1 MSIPH
6 ASVRVQ
12 AGRMPSDGSGAAYQ
26 PFSCPVQSPL
36 TFSSTAAWGSG
47 PLPGVL
53 SPTANLAPSLP
64 GWDPFRASAVQV
76 AGIWLFPETVEALR
90 RASWPSSPVERAR
103 AAASRGFTAL
113 QSGSSQPLF
122 TEHAF
127 LFAWAEFAY
136 EIGLVQKLAQVP
148 MPEKSVVHTPQAKAL
163 AFLLGILIG
172 ITHLRDLNERHHP
185 LAHDIP
191 VLQAWGLASLAHYTG
206 ISRTAASLDDATIA
220 AITDVLND
228 VSQPFIDQ
236 EVQALLKEHLPLI
249 LDFDLAP
256 RRVSNTSTTY
266 PGAQYS
272 WQDDRVGLGYDA
284 ALVSLASQR
293 YGRLFLTGFHYPRNP
308 IALPRLQQMV
318 LTTEARL
325 CRRPRRRPELIKKRL
340 KPAREKLE
348 QRQRWLQDQLDRKKA
363 LLDQLD
369 TLPVE
374 IGQLEEDVAALEASY
389 QAEGREIKPYSR
401 LSQAQRRL
409 ASARKRWA
417 RLPER
422 LRQAEQVVATHR
434 ERLDELQAE
443 YKALKAHQAK
453 LEEENEANPDPVKM
467 VARLDAGFG
476 TDPNVTWLIEMGYI
490 VYTKAY
496 SAQVAAKL
504 KAKVKPDTNWARVGK
519 NAEMV
524 GFGEG
529 TMGEC
534 PYLLTMALERFHT
547 PQGLKHSTLIA
558 YRDDGAELT
567 LPAWFDFYN
576 ARQIIEAGI
585 KEGNVVFK
593 MHPLKM
599 RSRGGI
605 ALQEQFSLFAAN
617 FVRWAA
623 VWLQERVVHSTSA
636 FDDAL
641 TRVKTMVRVAANTSA
656 WLVEQEGDLLL
667 KFDGSGAYP
676 GVELRLSG
684 AWRTRPLLLPEKKV
698 QKFDFRDAFAS
709 GCT

>member
-1 MSIPH
+1 MSIPQT
-6 ASVRVQ
+6 SIRVQ
-12 AGRMPSDGSGAAYQ
+12 AGSAFPSMPGTAFQTFPY
-26 PFSCPVQSPL
+26 PVPSPL
-36 TFSSTAAWGSG
+36 TVSSTTAWGSG
-47 PLPGVL
+47 PLPGGL
-53 SPTANLAPSLP
+53 NPAADLAPSLP
-64 GWDPFRASAVQV
+64 GWDPFRASTVQV
-76 AGIWLFPETVEALR
+76 AGVWLFRETVEALQ
-90 RASWPSSPVERAR
+90 RASRHPSPVERAR
-103 AAASRGFTAL
+103 AVASQGSTAF
-113 QSGSSQPLF
+113 QIDPSQPLF

-127 LFAWAEFAY
+127 LFAWAEFAH
-136 EIGLVQKLAQVP
+136 EIGLIQKLAQVP

-163 AFLLGILIG
+163 AFLLGILTG
-172 ITHLRDLNERHHP
+172 ITHLRDLNEGHHP
-185 LAHDIP
+185 LAHDAP
-191 VLQAWGLASLAHYTG
+191 VLRAWGLASLAHYTG

-284 ALVSLASQR
+284 ALVSLTSRR
-293 YGRLFLTGFHYPRNP
+293 YNRLFLAGFHYPRNP

-318 LTTEARL
+318 LAAEARL
-325 CRRPRRRPELIKKRL
+325 GRRPWRRPELIKKRL
-340 KPAREKLE
+340 KPAREKIE
-348 QRQRWLQDQLDRKKA
+348 QRQRWLQDQLDRKRG

-374 IGQLEEDVAALEASY
+374 IGQLEEEVAALEASY
-389 QAEGREIKPYSR
+389 QADGREIKPYSR
-401 LSQAQRRL
+401 LAQAQRRL
-409 ASARKRWA
+409 ASARKKLA

-434 ERLDELQAE
+434 ERLDGLQAE
-443 YKALKAHQAK
+443 YNALKTHQAQ
-453 LEEENEANPDPVKM
+453 LEADNAANPAPVKV

-504 KAKVKPDTNWARVGK
+504 KAEVKPETHWTRVGK

-524 GFGEG
+524 GCGER

-534 PYLLTMALERFHT
+534 PYPLTMALERFHT

-558 YRDDGAELT
+558 YRDDGEELT

-623 VWLQERVVHSTSA
+623 VWLQERVLRSTSA

-641 TRVKTMVRVAANTSA
+641 GRVKTMVRVAANTSA
-656 WLVEQEGDLLL
+656 WLVEQEGDLLV
-667 KFDGSGAYP
+667 KFDSSGAYP
-676 GVELRLSG
+676 GVELCLSG
-684 AWRTRPLLLPEKKV
+684 AWRARPLLLPEKKV

-709 GCT
+709 GYT

>member
-1 MSIPH
+1 MSIPQTNI
-6 ASVRVQ
+6 RVQ
-12 AGRMPSDGSGAAYQ
+12 AGALLPGR
-26 PFSCPVQSPL
+26 
-36 TFSSTAAWGSG
+36 SSTANQPFACPVSPPLTLASTATWGSDSSPG
-47 PLPGVL
+47 ILKPAISFPSPL
-53 SPTANLAPSLP
+53 A
-64 GWDPFRASAVQV
+64 GWDLVRAPTVQV
-76 AGIWLFPETVEALR
+76 AGIWLFKDTAEALY
-90 RASWPSSPVERAR
+90 RAHHLSSPVERAR
-103 AAASRGFTAL
+103 AAVSH
-113 QSGSSQPLF
+113 GSATTRIGQAQPLF

-127 LFAWAEFAY
+127 LFAWAEFAH
-136 EIGLVQKLAQVP
+136 EIGLIQRLRQVP
-148 MPEKSVVHTPQAKAL
+148 MPQKSIVHLPQAKTL
-163 AFLLGILIG
+163 AFLLGILAG
-172 ITHLRDLNERHHP
+172 ITHLRDLNEGPHP
-185 LAHDIP
+185 LAHDAP

-206 ISRTAASLDDATIA
+206 ISRTAASFDETTMA
-220 AITDVLND
+220 AITTALNE

-236 EVQALLKEHLPLI
+236 EVRALLESHLPLI
-249 LDFDLAP
+249 LDLDLAP

-266 PGAQYS
+266 PDAQYS

-284 ALVSLASQR
+284 ALVALTSLH
-293 YGRLFLTGFHYPRNP
+293 YGRLFLAGFHYPRNP
-308 IALPRLQQMV
+308 IALPRLQKMIFV
-318 LTTEARL
+318 AEARL
-325 CRRPRRRPELIKKRL
+325 GRRPRRRPELIKKRL
-340 KPAREKLE
+340 KPLKEKIK
-348 QRQRWLQDQLDRKKA
+348 QRQRWLQAQLDRQGA

-369 TLPVE
+369 SLPGEV
-374 IGQLEEDVAALEASY
+374 GRLEEEVAALEASY
-389 QAEGREIKPYSR
+389 QAEEREIRPYSR
-401 LSQAQRRL
+401 LAQAQRQL
-409 ASARKRWA
+409 ASARKKLD

-422 LRQAEQVVATHR
+422 LQQAEQAATTHR

-443 YKALKAHQAK
+443 YNALKMHQAQ
-453 LEEENEANPDPVKM
+453 LEADNAANPEPVNM
-467 VARLDAGFG
+467 IARLDAGFG

-504 KAKVKPDTNWARVGK
+504 KAQVNPEKQWTRVGK

-524 GFGEG
+524 AWGKG

-534 PYLLTMALERFHT
+534 PYPLTMALERFHT

-558 YRDDGAELT
+558 YRDDGLDLT
-567 LPAWFDFYN
+567 LPGWFDFYN

-623 VWLQERVVHSTSA
+623 VWLQERVVHSTSR

-656 WLVEQEGDLLL
+656 WLVEQEGDLLV
-667 KFDGSGAYP
+667 KFDDSGAYP

-684 AWRTRPLLLPEKKV
+684 AWRARPLLLPQKKV

>member
-1 MSIPH
+1 MSIPQTNIH
-6 ASVRVQ
+6 VQ
-12 AGRMPSDGSGAAYQ
+12 AGSALTDMLGTAYQ
-26 PFSCPVQSPL
+26 AFPCPVPSPFTL
-36 TFSSTAAWGSG
+36 SSTTTWGSG
-47 PLPGVL
+47 PLPGIL
-53 SPTANLAPSLP
+53 KPAANFASPLP
-64 GWDPFRASAVQV
+64 GWDPVRTPTVQV
-76 AGIWLFPETVEALR
+76 AGVWLFQETAEALQRPSR
-90 RASWPSSPVERAR
+90 RPSPVERAR
-103 AAASRGFTAL
+103 AAVSQGSTAARL
-113 QSGSSQPLF
+113 GKSQPQF

-136 EIGLVQKLAQVP
+136 EIGLIQKLAQVP

-172 ITHLRDLNERHHP
+172 ITHLRDLNEGHHP
-185 LAHDIP
+185 LAHDAP
-191 VLQAWGLASLAHYTG
+191 VLRAWGLASLAHYTG
-206 ISRTAASLDDATIA
+206 ISRTAASLDDATVA

-266 PGAQYS
+266 PDAQYS

-284 ALVSLASQR
+284 ALVSLTSPR
-293 YGRLFLTGFHYPRNP
+293 YDRLFLAGFHYPRNP

-318 LTTEARL
+318 LAAEARL
-325 CRRPRRRPELIKKRL
+325 GRRPRRRPELIKKRI
-340 KPAREKLE
+340 KPAREKIV

-363 LLDQLD
+363 FLDQLD

-374 IGQLEEDVAALEASY
+374 IRQLEEEVAALEARY
-389 QAEGREIKPYSR
+389 QAEDREIKPYSR
-401 LSQAQRRL
+401 LAQAQRRL
-409 ASARKRWA
+409 ASARKKLA
-417 RLPER
+417 RLPEC

-443 YKALKAHQAK
+443 YNALKAHQAK
-453 LEEENEANPDPVKM
+453 LEADNEANPAPVKM

-476 TDPNVTWLIEMGYI
+476 TDDNVMWLIEMGYT

-504 KAKVKPDTNWARVGK
+504 KAQVNSETHWTRVGK

-524 GFGEG
+524 GCGEC

-534 PYLLTMALERFHT
+534 PYPLTMALERFHT

-558 YRDDGAELT
+558 YRDDGADLA

-623 VWLQERVVHSTSA
+623 VWLQERVLHSTSA

-656 WLVEQEGDLLL
+656 WLVEQKGDLLV
-667 KFDGSGAYP
+667 KFDDSGAYP

-684 AWRTRPLLLPEKKV
+684 AWQARPSLLPQKKV

>member
-12 AGRMPSDGSGAAYQ
+12 AGRMPSDRSGAAYQ

-53 SPTANLAPSLP
+53 KPAANFAPSLP

-76 AGIWLFPETVEALR
+76 AGIWLFQETAEALR
-90 RASWPSSPVERAR
+90 QASRPSSPVERAR
-103 AAASRGFTAL
+103 AAASQGFTAL
-113 QSGSSQPLF
+113 QTGPSQPLF

-127 LFAWAEFAY
+127 LFAEAEFAY
-136 EIGLVQKLAQVP
+136 EIGLIQKLAQVP

-163 AFLLGILIG
+163 SFLLGILIG
-172 ITHLRDLNERHHP
+172 ITHLRDLNEGHHP
-185 LAHDIP
+185 LAHDAP

-206 ISRTAASLDDATIA
+206 ISRTAASLDDATVA
-220 AITDVLND
+220 AITNVLND

-284 ALVSLASQR
+284 ALVSLTSQR
-293 YGRLFLTGFHYPRNP
+293 YGRLFLAGFHYPRNP

-318 LTTEARL
+318 LTAEARL
-325 CRRPRRRPELIKKRL
+325 GRRPRRRPELIKKRL
-340 KPAREKLE
+340 KPAREKVE

-374 IGQLEEDVAALEASY
+374 IGQLEEEVAALEASY

-409 ASARKRWA
+409 ASARKKLA
-417 RLPER
+417 RLPGR
-422 LRQAEQVVATHR
+422 LRQAEQAVATHR

-443 YKALKAHQAK
+443 YNALKAHQAK
-453 LEEENEANPDPVKM
+453 LEADNEANPDPVKM

-490 VYTKAY
+490 VYTKAF

-504 KAKVKPDTNWARVGK
+504 KAQVNPERQWTRVGK

-524 GFGEG
+524 GYGEG

-534 PYLLTMALERFHT
+534 PYPLTMALERFHT

-558 YRDDGAELT
+558 YRDDGEELT

-623 VWLQERVVHSTSA
+623 VWLQERVVLSTSA

-656 WLVEQEGDLLL
+656 WLVEQEGDLLV
-667 KFDGSGAYP
+667 KFDSSGAYP

>member
-12 AGRMPSDGSGAAYQ
+12 AGRTPSDRAAAACL
-26 PFSCPVQSPL
+26 PFSCPVQLPL
-36 TFSSTAAWGSG
+36 AVSSLSSWGSD

-53 SPTANLAPSLP
+53 NPATNLAPSLP

-76 AGIWLFPETVEALR
+76 AGIWLFPETAEALR
-90 RASWPSSPVERAR
+90 QASRPSSSVERAC
-103 AAASRGFTAL
+103 AVASQGATAL
-113 QSGSSQPLF
+113 QTGPAQPLF

-127 LFAWAEFAY
+127 LFAEAEFAY
-136 EIGLVQKLAQVP
+136 EIGLIQKLAQVP
-148 MPEKSVVHTPQAKAL
+148 MPEKSVVHTPQAKVL
-163 AFLLGILIG
+163 AFLLGILTG
-172 ITHLRDLNERHHP
+172 ITHLRDLNEGHHP
-185 LAHDIP
+185 LAHDAP
-191 VLQAWGLASLAHYTG
+191 VLRAWGLASLAHYTG
-206 ISRTAASLDDATIA
+206 ISRTAASLDEATIA
-220 AITDVLND
+220 AITAMLND

-236 EVQALLKEHLPLI
+236 DVQALLQEHLPLI

-284 ALVSLASQR
+284 ALVSLTSQR
-293 YGRLFLTGFHYPRNP
+293 YGRLFLAGFHYPRNP
-308 IALPRLQQMV
+308 IALPRLQLMV
-318 LTTEARL
+318 LTAEARL
-325 CRRPRRRPELIKKRL
+325 GRRPRRRAELIKKRL
-340 KPAREKLE
+340 KLTRDKIE

-369 TLPVE
+369 TLPAE
-374 IGQLEEDVAALEASY
+374 IGPLEEEVAALEASY
-389 QAEGREIKPYSR
+389 QAEGREIKPCSR
-401 LSQAQRRL
+401 LAQAQRRL
-409 ASARKRWA
+409 ASARKKLV

-422 LRQAEQVVATHR
+422 LQQTEQVVATHR
-434 ERLDELQAE
+434 KQLDEFQVE
-443 YKALKAHQAK
+443 YNAMKAHQAK
-453 LEEENEANPDPVKM
+453 LEADNEANPDPVKV

-490 VYTKAY
+490 VYTKAF
-496 SAQVAAKL
+496 SAQVAVKL
-504 KAKVKPDTNWARVGK
+504 KAQVQPETDWTRVGK
-519 NAEMV
+519 NAEMI
-524 GFGEG
+524 GCAQG

-534 PYLLTMALERFHT
+534 PYPLTMALERFHT

-599 RSRGGI
+599 RSHGGI

-623 VWLQERVVHSTSA
+623 VWLQERVLRSTSA

-656 WLVEQEGDLLL
+656 WLVEQEDDLLV
-667 KFDGSGAYP
+667 KFDSSGAYP

>member
-12 AGRMPSDGSGAAYQ
+12 AGRMPSDRSGAAYQ

-53 SPTANLAPSLP
+53 NPAANCAPSLP
-64 GWDPFRASAVQV
+64 GWTPFRASAVQV

-103 AAASRGFTAL
+103 AAASQGFTVL
-113 QSGSSQPLF
+113 QIGSSQPLF

-172 ITHLRDLNERHHP
+172 ITHLRDLNEGHHP

-206 ISRTAASLDDATIA
+206 ISRTAASLDEATIA

-284 ALVSLASQR
+284 ALVSLTSPR
-293 YGRLFLTGFHYPRNP
+293 YDRLFLAGFHYPRNP

-318 LTTEARL
+318 LAAEARL
-325 CRRPRRRPELIKKRL
+325 GRRPWRRPELIKKRL
-340 KPAREKLE
+340 KPAREKIE

-374 IGQLEEDVAALEASY
+374 IGQLEEEVAALEVMY

-409 ASARKRWA
+409 ASARKKLA
-417 RLPER
+417 RGPER

-453 LEEENEANPDPVKM
+453 LEADNEANPDPVKM

-496 SAQVAAKL
+496 SAQVTAKL
-504 KAKVKPDTNWARVGK
+504 KAEVNPETHWTRVGK

-524 GFGEG
+524 GCGEG
-529 TMGEC
+529 TMSEC
-534 PYLLTMALERFHT
+534 PYPLTMALERFHT

-558 YRDDGAELT
+558 YRDDGEELT
-567 LPAWFDFYN
+567 LPAWFNFYN

-623 VWLQERVVHSTSA
+623 IWLQERVARSTGA
-636 FDDAL
+636 FNDAL
-641 TRVKTMVRVAANTSA
+641 KRVKTMVRVAANTSA

-667 KFDGSGAYP
+667 KFDSSGAYP
-676 GVELRLSG
+676 GVELCLSR

>member
-1 MSIPH
+1 MSIPQTNT
-6 ASVRVQ
+6 RVQ
-12 AGRMPSDGSGAAYQ
+12 VGSSLPDMPGTTCQA
-26 PFSCPVQSPL
+26 FLHPVPSPL
-36 TFSSTAAWGSG
+36 TFASTATWGSD

-53 SPTANLAPSLP
+53 KPAANFASSLL
-64 GWDPFRASAVQV
+64 GWDPVRVPTVQV
-76 AGIWLFPETVEALR
+76 AGIWLFQETAESLQ
-90 RASWPSSPVERAR
+90 RASRPFSPVEQAR
-103 AAASRGFTAL
+103 AAVSQGSAAAQVGRL
-113 QSGSSQPLF
+113 QPQF

-136 EIGLVQKLAQVP
+136 EIGLIQKLLQVP
-148 MPEKSVVHTPQAKAL
+148 MPQKSVVHLPQAKAL
-163 AFLLGILIG
+163 AFLLGILAG
-172 ITHLRDLNERHHP
+172 ITHLRDLNEGHHP
-185 LAHDIP
+185 LAHDAP
-191 VLQAWGLASLAHYTG
+191 VLRAWGLASLAHYTG
-206 ISRTAASLDDATIA
+206 VSRTAASLDEATLA
-220 AITDVLND
+220 AITEVLNE

-236 EVQALLKEHLPLI
+236 EVQALLKEQLPLI
-249 LDFDLAP
+249 LDLDLAP

-266 PGAQYS
+266 PDAQFS

-284 ALVSLASQR
+284 ALVALTSPR
-293 YGRLFLTGFHYPRNP
+293 YGRLFLAGFHYPRNP
-308 IALPRLQQMV
+308 IALPRLQEMIFAAEV
-318 LTTEARL
+318 RL
-325 CRRPRRRPELIKKRL
+325 GRRPLRRPELIKKRL
-340 KPAREKLE
+340 KPVREQIE
-348 QRQRWLQDQLDRKKA
+348 QRQRWLQAQLERKRA

-369 TLPVE
+369 SLPDEV
-374 IGQLEEDVAALEASY
+374 GRLEEEVVALEASY
-389 QAEGREIKPYSR
+389 QAEGCEIKPHSR
-401 LSQAQRRL
+401 LAQARRRL
-409 ASARKRWA
+409 ASARKKLA
-417 RLPER
+417 RVPER
-422 LRQAEQVVATHR
+422 LQQAEQVVATHR
-434 ERLDELQAE
+434 ARLDELQAE
-443 YKALKAHQAK
+443 YDALKVHQAQ
-453 LEEENEANPDPVKM
+453 LEADNTANPDPVK
-467 VARLDAGFG
+467 VIVRLDAGFG

-490 VYTKAY
+490 VYTKAF

-504 KAKVKPDTNWARVGK
+504 KAQGNPEAHWTRVGR

-524 GFGEG
+524 AWGEG

-534 PYLLTMALERFHT
+534 PYPLTMALERFHT

-558 YRDDGAELT
+558 YRDDGSDLT

-585 KEGNVVFK
+585 KEGNVVFQ

-623 VWLQERVVHSTSA
+623 VWLQERVVHSTSR
-636 FDDAL
+636 FDEAL

-656 WLVEQEGDLLL
+656 WLVEQEGDLLV
-667 KFDGSGAYP
+667 KFDDSGAYP

-684 AWRTRPLLLPEKKV
+684 AWRDRPLLLPQKKV